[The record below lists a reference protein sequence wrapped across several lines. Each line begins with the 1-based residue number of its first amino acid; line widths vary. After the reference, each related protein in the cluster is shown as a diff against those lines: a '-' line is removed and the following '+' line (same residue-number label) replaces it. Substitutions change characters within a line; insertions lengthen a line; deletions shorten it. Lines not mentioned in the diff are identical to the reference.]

1 MQHATAI
8 GVVVVVIVV
17 GIVACGTE
25 RDVEQRVV
33 CSGGGCVALEEVGDA
48 WMWCEAEHVL

>member
-8 GVVVVVIVV
+8 GVVVVVI
-17 GIVACGTE
+17 GIVAPGAE